1 MKGVILAGGTGT
13 RLKALTKV
21 TNKHLLPIYDKPM
34 IYFPINTLKGA
45 GTDSILVV
53 TDKRRTTDFLLLL
66 GSGSDFEVRFTYAL
80 QENAGGVA
88 DALSKA
94 RDFVDNDDMTVVL
107 GDNIIF
113 GNVKE
118 LKEPLNKSC
127 RIFLR
132 KIEDPE
138 RFGIAY
144 VENDKITKIVEKPK
158 HPKSNLAII
167 GLYQYK
173 NNVFDV
179 INKVQPSKRNELEIT
194 DVNRYFLNNDD
205 IEYKIIDN
213 EWIDAGTIESLF
225 KANEMERNF
234 IAIGKVTC

>member
-1 MKGVILAGGTGT
+1 MKGIILAGGTGT

-34 IYFPINTLKGA
+34 IYFPINTLKCA
-45 GTDSILVV
+45 DIDSILVV

-66 GSGSDFEVRFTYAL
+66 GSGSDFGVRFTYAL
-80 QENAGGVA
+80 QESAKGIA

-94 RDFVDNDDMTVVL
+94 KDFVNNDDVTVVL

-113 GNVKE
+113 GDIKE

-127 RIFLR
+127 RIFL
-132 KIEDPE
+132 KKVEDPE

-144 VENDKITKIVEKPK
+144 VKNGIITKIVEKPK
-158 HPKSNLAII
+158 NPKSNLAII

-173 NNVFDV
+173 SNVFDI
-179 INKVQPSKRNELEIT
+179 INNVKPSKRNELEIT
-194 DVNRYFLNNDD
+194 DVNKYFLDNDD

-213 EWIDAGTIESLF
+213 DWIDAGTIESLF

-234 IAIGKVTC
+234 VNIYKDS